1 MAIWKIFRL
10 SGKVAVF
17 AAMAALLLQAACTV
31 GLAPMATAET
41 ASSPHSGCHG
51 STPVAPGVPSSGQK
65 CCNGE
70 HSAEALLAA
79 PPTEPMPLV
88 STEFVS
94 SVFFGSSAL
103 SLHATE
109 IVAPSSAPPGLLVL
123 RI

>member
-1 MAIWKIFRL
+1 VTIWKIFRW

-17 AAMAALLLQAACTV
+17 AAMAALLLQASCTV

-41 ASSPHSGCHG
+41 ASSTHSGCHD
-51 STPVAPGVPSSGQK
+51 SAPATPGVPSSGQK

-88 STEFVS
+88 SAQFIS
-94 SVFFGSSAL
+94 STVFGSSAL
-103 SLHATE
+103 SRRTNG
-109 IVAPSSAPPGLLVL
+109 IVTPPSGPPGLLVL

>member
-1 MAIWKIFRL
+1 VAIWKIFRW

-17 AAMAALLLQAACTV
+17 AAMAALLLQASCTV

-41 ASSPHSGCHG
+41 ASSNHSGCHD
-51 STPVAPGVPSSGQK
+51 STPATPGVPSSGQK

-79 PPTEPMPLV
+79 SPTEPISLV
-88 STEFVS
+88 SAQFIS
-94 SVFFGSSAL
+94 STVFDLSAL
-103 SLHATE
+103 SRHATV
-109 IVAPSSAPPGLLVL
+109 IVAPSSGPPGLLVL